1 MAIDLDAIRRKL
13 GDLQSQTTRTSS
25 LWKPSPGK
33 NQVRIVPY
41 QHDTDNPFLELFF
54 HYDLGKRNYLS
65 PVTHGE
71 SDPVVE
77 FAEKLKSTGNSDDWK
92 LSKKLEPKM
101 RVYVPVVVRGEE
113 GEGVK
118 FWGFGKQV
126 YAELLGFI
134 SDPDYGDIT
143 GLKDGR
149 DIVVE
154 FTPSEGAGTY
164 PKTAIR
170 VKPNQTPATEDK
182 ALADKIVSGQQEIFS
197 IFKKVSYDELKGA
210 LENWLSPDGES
221 EDVGDLPW
229 ENKTTTNASTNSGP
243 TTTTEKPKVG
253 KTDDIS
259 KAFDELFS

>member
-1 MAIDLDAIRRKL
+1 MAIDLDAIRKKL

-143 GLKDGR
+143 DLKAGR

-164 PKTAIR
+164 PKTSIR

-210 LENWLSPDGES
+210 LETWLSPDGEG
-221 EDVGDLPW
+221 EEAGDLPW
-229 ENKTTTNASTNSGP
+229 ENKTNGTNNDAATTKAP
-243 TTTTEKPKVG
+243 AKVG

-259 KAFDELFS
+259 KAFDDLFS

>member
-1 MAIDLDAIRRKL
+1 
-13 GDLQSQTTRTSS
+13 
-25 LWKPSPGK
+25 
-33 NQVRIVPY
+33 
-41 QHDTDNPFLELFF
+41 
-54 HYDLGKRNYLS
+54 
-65 PVTHGE
+65 
-71 SDPVVE
+71 
-77 FAEKLKSTGNSDDWK
+77 
-92 LSKKLEPKM
+92 M

-143 GLKDGR
+143 DLTSGR

-182 ALADKIVSGQQEIFS
+182 NLADKIMTGQKEIFS
-197 IFKKVSYDELKGA
+197 IFKKVSYDDLKGA
-210 LENWLSPDGES
+210 LETWLSPDGES
-221 EDVGDLPW
+221 EDTSDLPW
-229 ENKTTTNASTNSGP
+229 ENKTTETPAKTN
-243 TTTTEKPKVG
+243 TTEEAKVG

-259 KAFDELFS
+259 KAFDDLFTD